1 MEIVQKYDLS
11 KIKPL
16 IQNDN
21 YALYGMGYINDKIR
35 KGVRLNKKTNEQVDV
50 VIEMI
55 PKVRVIEIIRNGVRQ
70 KLY

>member
-1 MEIVQKYDLS
+1 MKIVQKYDLS
-11 KIKPL
+11 NMKPL

-21 YALYGMGYINDKIR
+21 YALYGMEYINDKIR

>member
-1 MEIVQKYDLS
+1 ME
-11 KIKPL
+11 
-16 IQNDN
+16 
-21 YALYGMGYINDKIR
+21 YINDRIR
-35 KGVRLNKKTNEQVDV
+35 KGVRLDKRTNEQVDV